1 LIQERGFEQMKI
13 TITKLEGSFAICKKE
28 DQTALFV
35 NRRDLPF
42 NAREGDVLVVNIQPA
57 SVLE

>member
-1 LIQERGFEQMKI
+1 MKI

-28 DQTALFV
+28 DQTALFI

-57 SVLE
+57 GVLE